1 MKNKGIFEWIHI
13 LLFLILIS
21 IPSMGML
28 FYKTD
33 MSAEKRTAAAFPQV
47 KKEGKLNTKFFD
59 ELDLYYKDHFAYR
72 QEMIT
77 LDEILSTKIFGTS
90 QNKDVV
96 YGADGWLFYGETM
109 DEYLCRNVLSD
120 RQIHNAARSLKLMQ
134 DYAKSYNANF
144 IVAVAPIKAQLY
156 GRYMPANYVIT
167 PGGENNYS
175 KLKKAMDKEGVNY
188 IDLQDAFAK
197 DERIMYHK
205 HDTHWNNEGA
215 AFAQKLI
222 QKELNNDYTDYDN
235 ISKTEK
241 KDFKGD
247 LMKMLYPKGSE
258 LDYNVYY
265 DKEFEFKYADGFK
278 NTEDFKISAVNDSK
292 DKSLVMYR
300 DSYGNSLVPFMAEEY
315 GKSYFTKIVPFNLE
329 DIKEHEA
336 TDVVLEITQ
345 RHISYFVKYL
355 PVMEAEFK
363 ELTDISEAKM
373 DVTVNC
379 KYDTATNKYVIYG
392 SLDKKY
398 WDENSNVFIRIKDS
412 EYVTDYEAYPV
423 GYNDVNSDNEYMF
436 SMYVGKDEIVPGES
450 EIEVISDKDNKY
462 TSSGVVLKVD

>member
-21 IPSMGML
+21 IPSVGML
-28 FYKTD
+28 YYKTD
-33 MSAEKRTAAAFPQV
+33 MSAEKRTAAAFPQL
-47 KKEGKLNTKFFD
+47 KKEGKINTKFFD

-77 LDEILSTKIFGTS
+77 LDEILSTKLFETS
-90 QNKDVV
+90 QNKDVI
-96 YGADGWLFYGETM
+96 YGTEGWLFYGETM
-109 DEYLCRNVLSD
+109 DEYMRRNVLSD

-134 DYAKSYNANF
+134 DYAKSYDANF
-144 IVAVAPIKAQLY
+144 IVAIAPIKAELY
-156 GRYMPANYVIT
+156 GRYMPGNYLK
-167 PGGENNYS
+167 PDGENNFI

-188 IDLQDAFAK
+188 VDLHDAFAK
-197 DERIMYHK
+197 DKRIMYHK

-222 QKELNNDYTDYDN
+222 QKELNNEYTDYDT
-235 ISKTEK
+235 IKKSIK

-278 NTEDFKISAVNDSK
+278 NTEDFKISAMNGSK

-315 GKSYFTKIVPFNLE
+315 GNSFFTKIVPFNLE
-329 DIKEHEA
+329 EIKEHKA
-336 TDVVLEITQ
+336 TDVVMEITQ
-345 RHISYFVKYL
+345 RHISYFTKYL

-363 ELTDISEAKM
+363 TINSLDEKEMNVK
-373 DVTVNC
+373 VNC
-379 KYDTATNKYVIYG
+379 KFDNITGKYVIYG

-398 WDENSNVFIRIKDS
+398 WDEDSNVFVRVKDS
-412 EYVTDYEAYPV
+412 KYVTDYEAYPV
-423 GYNDVNSDNEYMF
+423 GYNDVNSEDEYAF

-462 TSSGVVLKVD
+462 TSSGVVLKVE